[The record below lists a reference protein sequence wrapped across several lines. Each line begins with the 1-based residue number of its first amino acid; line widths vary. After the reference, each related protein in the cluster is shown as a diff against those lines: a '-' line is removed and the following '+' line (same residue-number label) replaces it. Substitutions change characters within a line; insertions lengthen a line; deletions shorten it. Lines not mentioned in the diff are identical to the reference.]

1 MKKGS
6 CTFSS
11 DYRRPA
17 MVHIGIGIDRNAER
31 VIESLASASKS
42 NRITIFSKTDIP
54 GTPYDIIVGDNAE
67 EELIRALFEG
77 RIDAAVR
84 GTLPANAVM
93 KLLKEYGHVK
103 SLKRIALLETQA
115 GTRFLLAP
123 VGVDEGWT
131 REEKEEFVG
140 YARKI
145 ASAIGLSEK
154 TAILSGGRLGDIGR
168 HPVVDRTIE
177 DAEVVAEKTG
187 ADHMEILIEDAVK
200 DHGII
205 IAPDGI
211 SGNLVF
217 RTLALLGGGRA
228 HGAPVA
234 NLSRI
239 FVDTSRASSDYSNA
253 VFLAS
258 ALADYKRE
266 LK

>member
-1 MKKGS
+1 M
-6 CTFSS
+6 
-11 DYRRPA
+11 
-17 MVHIGIGIDRNAER
+17 HIGIGIDKNAER
-31 VIESLASASKS
+31 VTGSLTSASKS
-42 NRITIFSKTDIP
+42 NRITIFSKTNIP
-54 GTPYDIIVGDNAE
+54 GTPYDIVVSDNAE
-67 EELIRALFEG
+67 EELIKALYEG

-93 KLLKEYGHVK
+93 KLLKGYGNVK
-103 SLKRIALLETQA
+103 SLKRIALLETQS
-115 GTRFLLAP
+115 GTKFLLAP

-131 REEKEEFVG
+131 REEKVEFVG
-140 YARKI
+140 YAREI
-145 ASAIGLSEK
+145 ASALGMNEK

-168 HPVVDRTIE
+168 HPVVDKTIE
-177 DAEVVAEKTG
+177 DAEAVAAETSS
-187 ADHMEILIEDAVK
+187 DHMEILIEDAVR

-234 NLSRI
+234 NLDRI

-258 ALADYKRE
+258 ALADYKQ
-266 LK
+266 KIF

>member
-1 MKKGS
+1 M
-6 CTFSS
+6 
-11 DYRRPA
+11 
-17 MVHIGIGIDRNAER
+17 HIGIGIDKNAEK
-31 VIESLASASKS
+31 VTESLASASKS
-42 NRITIFSKTDIP
+42 NRITIFSKTYIS
-54 GTPYDIIVGDNAE
+54 GTPYDIVVSDNAE
-67 EELIRALFEG
+67 EELVKALYEG

-93 KLLKEYGHVK
+93 KLLKKYGNVK
-103 SLKRIALLETQA
+103 SLKRIALLETQS

-131 REEKEEFVG
+131 REEKVELVG
-140 YARKI
+140 YAREI
-145 ASAIGLSEK
+145 ASALGMSEK
-154 TAILSGGRLGDIGR
+154 TALLSGGRLGDIGR
-168 HPVVDRTIE
+168 HPVVDKTIE
-177 DAEVVAEKTG
+177 DAEAVAAETG
-187 ADHMEILIEDAVK
+187 SDHMEILIEDAVR

-234 NLSRI
+234 NLNRI

-258 ALADYKRE
+258 ALADYKQKRI
-266 LK
+266 